1 MLSVKIGRNA
11 GLNIFLCFVR
21 QQRLII
27 PLHADAGF
35 RAAIG
40 AGRAPDADILG
51 DVDVDRGPA
60 GAWRGSLPHAETR
73 SFKRLPTPI
82 APPAASAPTSRLST
96 PSERRTFSITPGLPP
111 ENWATVWATWTAWLA
126 LREPAD
132 LLNSR
137 RARISSC
144 ARSGVEAKLTCGRE
158 AAPETRIFGV
168 RSVLLVSA
176 TKSRSGSVVP
186 LNVTLPRVKSSRR
199 PSTSKRPRRIS
210 KAPTVTGAALVPL
223 SVSLP
228 PSSD

>member
-11 GLNIFLCFVR
+11 GLNNFLCFVR

-51 DVDVDRGPA
+51 DVDVDCGPA
-60 GAWRGSLPHAETR
+60 GAWRGSLPHAEIDTR

-96 PSERRTFSITPGLPP
+96 PSERRTFSITPGVPP

-144 ARSGVEAKLTCGRE
+144 ASSGVEAKLTCGRE
-158 AAPETRIFGV
+158 AAPETRIFAV
-168 RSVLLVSA
+168 KSVLLNEVE
-176 TKSRSGSVVP
+176 V
-186 LNVTLPRVKSSRR
+186 RVGGAVECHLAAGEVE
-199 PSTSKRPRRIS
+199 PAAEHIEAA
-210 KAPTVTGAALVPL
+210 APHLEGAHRHRCGAGALERQL
-223 SVSLP
+223 AA
-228 PSSD
+228 